1 MTKID
6 KSINSK
12 MGLDKLELGK
22 YLRELRNL
30 KGETLHQV
38 SKVTD
43 IDSPLLS
50 KIERSERLP
59 TSEQIKRLAKYYKIS
74 EEKLKIQHVA
84 EKILK
89 VYGINDITFNAV
101 KLVNEKLINYNKKN
115 KKNKK

>member
-1 MTKID
+1 LTKLD
-6 KSINSK
+6 KSTISK
-12 MGLDKLELGK
+12 MSLDRLELGK

-38 SKVTD
+38 SKGTD

-59 TSEQIKRLAKYYKIS
+59 TLDQIKQLAKYYKIS

-89 VYGINDITFNAV
+89 DYGVNDITFNAV
-101 KLVNEKLINYNKKN
+101 KLVNEQLINYNKK
-115 KKNKK
+115 

>member
-1 MTKID
+1 M
-6 KSINSK
+6 N
-12 MGLDKLELGK
+12 LDRLELGK
-22 YLRELRNL
+22 YLRGLRNSRE
-30 KGETLHQV
+30 ETLHQV
-38 SKVTD
+38 SKGTD

-89 VYGINDITFNAV
+89 DYGANEITFNAV
-101 KLVNEKLINYNKKN
+101 RLVNEQFINYNKKKTN
-115 KKNKK
+115 

>member
-1 MTKID
+1 MTNLD
-6 KSINSK
+6 KSIISK
-12 MGLDKLELGK
+12 MSLDRLELGK

-38 SKVTD
+38 SKGTD

-59 TSEQIKRLAKYYKIS
+59 TSDQIKRLAAYYKIS

-89 VYGINDITFNAV
+89 DYGVNDITFNAV
-101 KLVNEKLINYNKKN
+101 KLVNEQLTNYNKRN
-115 KKNKK
+115 KK

>member
-1 MTKID
+1 LTKLD
-6 KSINSK
+6 KSTISK
-12 MGLDKLELGK
+12 MSLDRLELGK

-38 SKVTD
+38 SKGTD

-59 TSEQIKRLAKYYKIS
+59 TLDQIKRLARYYKIS

-89 VYGINDITFNAV
+89 DYGINDITFNAV
-101 KLVNEKLINYNKKN
+101 KLVNEQLINYNKKN
-115 KKNKK
+115 KK